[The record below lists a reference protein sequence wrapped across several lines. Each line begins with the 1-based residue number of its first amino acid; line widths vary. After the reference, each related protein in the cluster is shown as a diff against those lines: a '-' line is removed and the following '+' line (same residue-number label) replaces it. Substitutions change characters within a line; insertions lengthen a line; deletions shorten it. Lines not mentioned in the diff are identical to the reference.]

1 MAIFHLEVSVI
12 GRSKGQS
19 AVASS
24 AYQAGEL
31 LPEEETGTKKNFQ
44 AKAKEIQYKKILLP
58 EYAPKE
64 YQDRTT
70 LWNAVQA
77 KEKSKNARF
86 ARKINV
92 ALPNELSRVEQVA
105 LLESYVQETFV
116 DKGMIAD
123 IAIHDKGDG
132 NPHAHIMLTTRAFKK
147 NGKWAPKQ
155 RSEYKLDE
163 QGNRIPLIDPKTGKQ
178 KLGARNAKQWK
189 KINLPYTDWDRP
201 GKVEEWRAKW
211 AEMANDYLILTNEKI
226 DHRSYKRI
234 EKETGKAMPI
244 PTIHEGYYAQKI
256 EKQQPGSSWKIAL
269 NRKIRAINENLK
281 QAKARVQLDLMR
293 LGGILDGIM
302 AKLDHRTESRT
313 SEAKSRQGIG
323 TERATDRATSAGT
336 DEVET
341 RLSRVRTS
349 LSEAE
354 CYEQRFANIVGGIRG
369 RKNSLDELF
378 EFVQNQRE
386 RLTDVISGVKQHL
399 ADYRRRESSFR
410 RAMGIVEREREDQ
423 SREAIPQNRERTAVD
438 QAVYGQSSTTI
449 QPDTSNKPQ
458 NRRIEHAGAQ
468 FRRALDYLSENPKET
483 LANAITITD
492 AYPDVRTVLQVRYLH
507 YTSREKGLGKGD
519 FIDGGDTLSLVEGEK
534 PKVTLFESVTRKYV
548 DGIPWEELSQWDKR
562 SAIKGYLK
570 ISKQTTKEPYEV
582 VPLEQTNLKPEL
594 YKYFLPDRKI
604 DFTDKAQ
611 VHAIRKGLADYMRT
625 LEDKHNTNLDKYSEP
640 IEFRVL
646 LDKNLKPGNHGRYE
660 VKDNLRLIHLNENDD
675 PQKLVETEFRLIVKA
690 SLEQKSTT
698 DEKIINYVLDKRY
711 GLGKSET
718 ISDQEWAY
726 YAENK
731 HDIAQSKQIKNVIS
745 GMSDEVDKS
754 VNELRM
760 RERMM
765 AIQPNQERGLSI

>member
-1 MAIFHLEVSVI
+1 MAIYSVHFSKLK
-12 GRSKGQS
+12 RSKQQS
-19 AVASS
+19 AVASI
-24 AYQAGEL
+24 AYQSGEKII
-31 LPEEETGTKKNFQ
+31 ENESQKTKDFRK
-44 AKAKEIQYKKILLP
+44 KAWQVKHKEIMLP
-58 EYAPKE
+58 ANAPE
-64 YQDRTT
+64 RYQDRAT
-70 LWNAVQA
+70 LWNEVQT
-77 KEKSKNARF
+77 KERAKNARLAF
-86 ARKINV
+86 KIMI
-92 ALPNELSRVEQVA
+92 ALPIELDQDTQIELVRTYIQKN
-105 LLESYVQETFV
+105 FV
-116 DKGMIAD
+116 DKGMVAD
-123 IAIHDKGDG
+123 WALHDKKDG
-132 NPHAHIMLTTRAFKK
+132 NPHVHIQLTTRPFTKS
-147 NGKWAPKQ
+147 GKWGAKKKS
-155 RSEYKLDE
+155 RYKLDE
-163 QGNRIPLIDPKTGKQ
+163 KGEKIPRIDPKTGEQ
-178 KLGARNAKQWK
+178 LIRQGQKQWQREY
-189 KINLPYTDWDRP
+189 ISLEWDRKEII
-201 GKVEEWRAKW
+201 GEWREAW
-211 AEMANDYLILTNEKI
+211 STMANAYLERIGAEKI
-226 DHRSYKRI
+226 DHRSYKQI
-234 EKETGKAMPI
+234 EEETGVQMPI
-244 PTIHEGYYAQKI
+244 PTKHEGYVARKL
-256 EKQQPGSSWKIAL
+256 ENEQPGRSWKIAL

-281 QAKARVQLDLMR
+281 QAKARVQLDLMH

-399 ADYRRRESSFR
+399 ADYRRRESSVR

-449 QPDTSNKPQ
+449 QPDTLNEPQ

-483 LANAITITD
+483 LANAITIID

-548 DGIPWEELSQWDKR
+548 EGIPWEELSQWDKR

-594 YKYFLPDRKI
+594 YKYFLPDSKI

-625 LEDKHNTNLDKYSEP
+625 LEDKHNANLDEYSEP

-745 GMSDEVDKS
+745 DMSAEVDKS

>member
-1 MAIFHLEVSVI
+1 MAIFHAHFSII
-12 GRSKGQS
+12 GRSRQQS
-19 AVASS
+19 AVASI
-24 AYQAGEL
+24 AYQSGEKII
-31 LPEEETGTKKNFQ
+31 ETESHKIKDFRKKAWQ
-44 AKAKEIQYKKILLP
+44 VKHKEIMLPANAPEKYK
-58 EYAPKE
+58 
-64 YQDRTT
+64 DRAT
-70 LWNAVQA
+70 LWNAVQK
-77 KEKSKNARF
+77 KEKNKRAQF
-86 ARKINV
+86 ARKVNL
-92 ALPNELSRVEQVA
+92 ALPVELNLNEQIELARTYIQKN
-105 LLESYVQETFV
+105 FV

-123 IAIHDKGDG
+123 WALHDKGDG
-132 NPHAHIMLTTRAFKK
+132 NPHLHVQLTMRPLTKT
-147 NGKWAPKQ
+147 GKWGAK
-155 RSEYKLDE
+155 RKTRYKLDQDGE
-163 QGNRIPLIDPKTGKQ
+163 RIPKIDPETGKQ
-178 KLGARNAKQWK
+178 MVRQGQKQWEREYINLDWDK
-189 KINLPYTDWDRP
+189 KERVTEWRKNWATMANAYLAKINAPQ
-201 GKVEEWRAKW
+201 
-211 AEMANDYLILTNEKI
+211 I
-226 DHRSYKRI
+226 DHRSYKQI
-234 EKETGKAMPI
+234 EEETGVQMPI
-244 PTIHEGYYAQKI
+244 PTKHEGYVARKL
-256 EKQQPGSSWKIAL
+256 ENEQPGRSWKIAL

-354 CYEQRFANIVGGIRG
+354 CYEQRSASVVGEIRG

-399 ADYRRRESSFR
+399 ADYRRRESSVR

-458 NRRIEHAGAQ
+458 KRHIEHVGTK
-468 FRRALDYLSENPKET
+468 FKRALDYLSENPKET

-492 AYPDVRTVLQVRYLH
+492 AYPDVRTVLQVRYLQ

-548 DGIPWEELSQWDKR
+548 DGIPWEELSRWDKR
-562 SAIKGYLK
+562 KAIEGYLK

-594 YKYFLPDRKI
+594 YKYFLPDSKI

-611 VHAIRKGLADYMRT
+611 VYAIRKGLADYMRT
-625 LEDKHNTNLDKYSEP
+625 LEDKHNANLDKYSEP